1 MNTDP
6 GAEKIRSRKF
16 SRWFLFLVVLF
27 VLSGVAFLIGLN
39 TGEMDISLWE
49 IPGILRSGEG
59 LEYTV
64 LYQIRL
70 PRIILG
76 LAVGG
81 GLSLSGAILQGIYRN
96 PLVEPF
102 TLGISGGAAL
112 GVALAIVFA
121 LPLAFGSYV
130 LPAAGFSGALLA
142 IFLVY
147 NLGIRQGQINVN
159 NMLLIG
165 VMVSFVSSALMMLL
179 MSLTTAENLHSIVF
193 WMMGSL
199 DEPDR
204 TLIRFT
210 VIISVASLIVSL
222 FFFRSLNALR
232 LGETDARHLGIN
244 TELSIRVMFV
254 IASLLAGVCVAAAG
268 VIGFVGLVI
277 PHLVRILA
285 GSDYRMLLPGSFLGG
300 GIFLVLCDAIARTII
315 APNELPIG
323 VITGIVGGVMF
334 ILFLSRSGTSLKMS

>member
-1 MNTDP
+1 MN
-6 GAEKIRSRKF
+6 GHRSARQVRSRKF
-16 SRWFLFLVVLF
+16 IRWFLFLIVLV
-27 VLSGVAFLIGLN
+27 VLSGIAFLTGLN
-39 TGEMDISLWE
+39 TGELDISLWE
-49 IPGILRSGEG
+49 IPEILRNKDSI
-59 LEYTV
+59 EYVV
-64 LYQIRL
+64 LSQIRF
-70 PRIILG
+70 PRIVLG

-112 GVALAIVFA
+112 GVALAIVFS
-121 LPLAFGSYV
+121 LPLTFGAYV
-130 LPAAGFSGALLA
+130 LPVAGFSGAFIA

-147 NLGIRQGQINVN
+147 WLGIRQGNININ

-179 MSLTTAENLHSIVF
+179 MSLTTAQNLHSIVF

-204 TLIRFT
+204 SLIRLT
-210 VIISVASLIVSL
+210 VFLSIAALIVSL

-232 LGETDARHLGIN
+232 LGETDAKHLGIN
-244 TELSIRVMFV
+244 TGVSIRVMFV
-254 IASLLAGVCVAAAG
+254 IASLLAGVCVAATG

-277 PHLVRILA
+277 PHLIRILA

-300 GIFLVLCDAIARTII
+300 GIFLVLCDAIARTVI

-323 VITGIVGGVMF
+323 VITGIAGGIMF
-334 ILFLSRSGTSLKMS
+334 ILLLSRSGTTLKMS

>member
-1 MNTDP
+1 MERNTDVTQ
-6 GAEKIRSRKF
+6 ARERKLIT
-16 SRWFLFLVVLF
+16 WIAFLITLF
-27 VLSGVAFLIGLN
+27 VLYGIAFFIGLR
-39 TGEMDISLWE
+39 TGELSISVWD
-49 IPGILRSGEG
+49 IPGILQKKEG
-59 LEYTV
+59 MEYVV

-70 PRIILG
+70 PRIVLG

-121 LPLAFGSYV
+121 LPLTFGPYV
-130 LPAAGFSGALLA
+130 LPVAGFSGALLV

-147 NLGIRQGQINVN
+147 VLGMRRGHLNVN

-179 MSLTTAENLHSIVF
+179 MSLATAKNLHSIIF

-199 DEPDR
+199 DEPD
-204 TLIRFT
+204 TLLIRLT
-210 VIISVASLIVSL
+210 VWVSIAALIISL

-232 LGETDARHLGIN
+232 LGETDAKHLGIH
-244 TELSIRVMFV
+244 TGASIRVLFV

-268 VIGFVGLVI
+268 IIGFVGLVI
-277 PHLVRILA
+277 PHLVRIIA
-285 GSDYRMLLPGSFLGG
+285 GADYRMLLPGSFLGG
-300 GIFLVLCDAIARTII
+300 GIFLVICDAIARTII

-334 ILFLSRSGTSLKMS
+334 IVFLSRSGLSLKMS